1 MSSAV
6 PTSSLRQ
13 LLENRLSQLSAEVEG
28 LFAEVQERGRTE
40 SAGQLNQAVRRIRQ
54 SADVDEL
61 CATLAD
67 AAGEYY
73 GGAALFLLE
82 GGIARGERIRGVSEE
97 NAEHFREMEIPLAAA
112 PALAG
117 AVQSR
122 DPVIA
127 VTAASEVSARMVA
140 LAEHESDGRVSIFP
154 VVVRDGVPALVY
166 AWGRVQGSAIELLA
180 QVAGAIWSELSK
192 PPAPAASP
200 VVSPELVQI
209 APAVESAADL
219 GGAPNPPDTRPA
231 SAWDSLSAQEQMIH
245 LRAQRYARVQVA
257 EMRLYEP
264 DAVQSGR
271 AERKLYHVLRKQ
283 IDAGREEFRRDFF
296 APCPSMVDYF
306 HLELVRTLAND
317 DAEMLGKE
325 YPGPMV

>member
-1 MSSAV
+1 MSSAA

-28 LFAEVQERGRTE
+28 LFAEVQERGRSE

-54 SADVDEL
+54 SADVDQL

-67 AAGEYY
+67 AAAEFSS
-73 GGAALFLLE
+73 GAALFRVE
-82 GGIARGERIRGVSEE
+82 GDIAKGERIRGVSEE
-97 NAEHFREMEIPLAAA
+97 NAEHFRELEIPFAAA

-117 AVQSR
+117 AVESR
-122 DPVIA
+122 DPV
-127 VTAASEVSARMVA
+127 TAATTPGEVSARMVA
-140 LAEHESDGRVSIFP
+140 LAGHSSDGRVSIFP
-154 VVVRDGVPALVY
+154 VVVREGVPALVY
-166 AWGRVQGSAIELLA
+166 AWGRVQGSALELLA

-192 PPAPAASP
+192 PAAP

-209 APAVESAADL
+209 APAGESSVTPVS
-219 GGAPNPPDTRPA
+219 APHPPDTQPP
-231 SAWDSLSAQEQMIH
+231 SEWGSLSAQEQTIH
-245 LRAQRYARVQVA
+245 LRAQRYARVHVA

-264 DAVQSGR
+264 DAVQTGR
-271 AERKLYHVLRKQ
+271 AERKLYHLLRRQ
-283 IDAGREEFRRDFF
+283 IDGGREEFRRDFF
-296 APCPSMVDYF
+296 TPCPSMVDYF

-317 DAEMLGKE
+317 DADLLGKE